1 MLRLLALILCF
12 FVTNYMFSSNI
23 YSAECDQQDESTT
36 IEQSD
41 EEEDDGIVLLSYNS
55 DSKQGR
61 VIQTSAE
68 CSDNKNKDTVEDKD
82 CQEECKEIS
91 CDKIMEKDFAN
102 MRIIQL
108 ASIIADDMGI
118 ITKVSL
124 NR

>member
-1 MLRLLALILCF
+1 
-12 FVTNYMFSSNI
+12 MFSSNI

-36 IEQSD
+36 VEQSD

-55 DSKQGR
+55 NSKQGR

-68 CSDNKNKDTVEDKD
+68 CSDNKNKDNVKNKD
-82 CQEECKEIS
+82 CQEESKEVS

-108 ASIIADDMGI
+108 AGIIADDMGI